1 MKKIFAS
8 FLIAIFVFSSF
19 PVLAIPINNNV
30 YAAQLVKVS
39 GYLSKD
45 RKYVYVTFSNLKDT
59 KYLGYTL
66 TYTSNGIGQGV
77 VGGITPSK
85 KTSSV
90 TKRIF
95 LGTCSGWVCRLHT
108 NVSDIKLLVQGTY
121 RSGKTFSILIKI
133 KS

>member
-1 MKKIFAS
+1 MKKIILS
-8 FLIAIFVFSSF
+8 FLIAVFLFSSF
-19 PVLAIPINNNV
+19 PAILLPLENSV
-30 YAAQLVKVS
+30 YAVSLVKIS

-45 RKYVYVTFSNLKDT
+45 RRYVYVTFSNLKDT
-59 KYLGYTL
+59 KYLSYTL
-66 TYTSNGIGQGV
+66 TYKSNGINQGV

-85 KTSSV
+85 KTSSI

-121 RSGKTFSILIKI
+121 RSGKTFSISIKI